1 MAIQPIERNNN
12 RTLTNYRFVQNNTAG
27 RLFIYQHMK
36 QQDKNIAL
44 SGQLKWVGRIASVM
58 DDKFRLPG
66 TNFRFGLDPILNF
79 IPFAGDVSGF
89 IVAAALLF
97 VIAKNGGV
105 SRKVL
110 VLMAFNICVDALIGA
125 IPLLGQI
132 TDFYFKANTRNIK
145 LLKEHYQ
152 EGKHQGSGNGVI
164 AIILIGL
171 LLFLLATM
179 YLSYIALRWLFN
191 QF

>member
-1 MAIQPIERNNN
+1 
-12 RTLTNYRFVQNNTAG
+12 
-27 RLFIYQHMK
+27 MK
-36 QQDKNIAL
+36 QQDKNLAL
-44 SGQLKWVGRIASVM
+44 TGQLKWVERIASVM
-58 DDKFRLPG
+58 DDKFRVPG

-79 IPFAGDVSGF
+79 IPVAGDLSGF
-89 IVAAALLF
+89 VVAASLLF
-97 VIAKNGGV
+97 IIAKNGGV

-110 VLMAFNICVDALIGA
+110 VLMAVNICVDGLIGA

-152 EGKHQGSGNGVI
+152 EGKHQGNGNGIVI
-164 AIILIGL
+164 FIIIVMLV
-171 LLFLLATM
+171 FLTATV
-179 YLSYIALRWLFN
+179 YLSYVLLRWLFN

>member
-1 MAIQPIERNNN
+1 VLFIPLIAMKQLPK
-12 RTLTNYRFVQNNTAG
+12 NTA
-27 RLFIYQHMK
+27 LT
-36 QQDKNIAL
+36 
-44 SGQLKWVGRIASVM
+44 GQLKWAERIASVM
-58 DDKFRLPG
+58 DDKFRFPG
-66 TNFRFGLDPILNF
+66 TNFRFGLDPVLNF

-89 IVAAALLF
+89 IVSVALLY

-110 VLMAFNICVDALIGA
+110 VLMTVNICVDALLGG

-152 EGKHQGSGNGVI
+152 EGKHQGSGKGII
-164 AIILIGL
+164 ALILIVL
-171 LLFLLATM
+171 AIFLASTI
-179 YLSYIALRWLFN
+179 YVSYIALRWLFGL
-191 QF
+191 F

>member
-1 MAIQPIERNNN
+1 
-12 RTLTNYRFVQNNTAG
+12 
-27 RLFIYQHMK
+27 MK
-36 QQDKNIAL
+36 QLPNKPAL
-44 SGQLKWVGRIASVM
+44 TGQLKWVERVASVM

-89 IVAAALLF
+89 IVAAALLY

-110 VLMAFNICVDALIGA
+110 ILMALNISVDALLGA
-125 IPLLGQI
+125 IPILGQV

-152 EGKHQGSGNGVI
+152 EDKHQGSGKG
-164 AIILIGL
+164 IILLIL
-171 LLFLLATM
+171 VVLIVFLAASI
-179 YLSYIALRWLFN
+179 YISYVALRWLFN
-191 QF
+191 SF